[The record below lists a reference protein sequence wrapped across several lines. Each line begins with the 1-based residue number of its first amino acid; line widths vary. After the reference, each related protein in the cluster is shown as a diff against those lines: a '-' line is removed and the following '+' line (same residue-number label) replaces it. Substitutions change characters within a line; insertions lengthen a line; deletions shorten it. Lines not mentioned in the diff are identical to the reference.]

1 MKYESIQGYLN
12 AADFGVVSSS
22 FETKVTLKAGSPR
35 AVLEEI
41 GDFKVGDKVR
51 FTGGDPRCDCLKIL
65 QNNITMRTEFNHT
78 AEEVIEL
85 RGWEGKNGT
94 HVAYIIDIEKDDLM
108 AFRFT
113 DDLGRHWH
121 EGIKIT
127 GEWQPLSGGLEVRF
141 KPIERDRGFSLG
153 IVMRSYFT
161 ATVEAIEGNTLIL
174 DRAPKTSAEGVACH
188 SNTEAL
194 QGAIDQALAMK
205 KNLFLPNGYYKIDKT
220 LVVKEPTSF
229 TLRGESAENTV
240 LDIGDGEIGIEA
252 PGGACVNPIGG
263 TEFNMYDL
271 SLRGGMGYEDRDMAG
286 YIRLENGG
294 HTWGFYFKK
303 SNALC
308 VNGTERVYV
317 ENCHA
322 RKMSAEC
329 FFSSSP
335 ARMGHDV
342 PPQYTKSLTFYRCSV
357 EDCARNAFNTNDF
370 SENAHVIDCRI
381 VNVGGCSWE
390 GASRFVQ
397 VKGCYFKNAGAVAI
411 GNIRHRK
418 EDFEILGSGQ
428 HVVSDNTF
436 EGNCPYGAAMIGVSA
451 AAEQVIIRGNNF
463 IKFNSNAIRIWGDT
477 GPRDLPARN
486 AIVSGNILDMTAEFS
501 PSEKRIGINV
511 QAEGVTVCDNQIYT
525 NSVGA
530 VPDENVTAISIR
542 DDAEGAIVHDNL
554 IHGVGTPIEYER
566 CECGVGEVLDGRS
579 FTRGANR
586 YRSASLPP
594 IPRRRSHRYAGWIA
608 RWENGEESRIAG
620 IDPETQVITLSEER
634 DMKRGDKY
642 TLHPP
647 KELRLIHNNLIF

>member
-1 MKYESIQGYLN
+1 MNYESMLGYLN
-12 AADFGVVSSS
+12 AADFGVVSSN
-22 FETKVTLKAGSPR
+22 FETEATLCAGS
-35 AVLEEI
+35 ACVELADI
-41 GDFKVGDKVR
+41 GDFKVGDKIR
-51 FTGGDPRCDCLKIL
+51 FSQGAPRCDCLKIL
-65 QNNITMRTEFNHT
+65 QNNVTMRTEF
-78 AEEVIEL
+78 AYSADEVVEL
-85 RGWEGKNGT
+85 RGWEGKNGS
-94 HVAYIIDIEKDDLM
+94 HVPYILDIEKDDPN

-127 GEWQPLSGGLEVRF
+127 GAWQELSGGLQIRF

-153 IVMRSYFT
+153 IVMRAFFT
-161 ATVEAIEGNTLIL
+161 ATVKAIEGNRVTL
-174 DRAPKTSAEGVACH
+174 DRAPQASAGGLACH

-194 QGAIDQALAMK
+194 QRAIDEALARK
-205 KNLFLPNGYYKIDKT
+205 KNLFIPNGYYKIDKT
-220 LVVKEPTSF
+220 LVIKDPTSF
-229 TLRGESAENTV
+229 TIRGETAENTV

-252 PGGACVNPIGG
+252 PGGACLNPIGG
-263 TEFNMYDL
+263 TEFNLYDL

-286 YIRLENGG
+286 YIRLYNGE

-335 ARMGHDV
+335 ARMGHAV
-342 PPQYTKSLTFYRCSV
+342 PQQYTKSLTFYRCSV

-370 SENAHVIDCRI
+370 SENAHVIDCRV

-390 GASRFVQ
+390 GASRFVH

-428 HVVSDNTF
+428 HVIADNTF

-463 IKFNSNAIRIWGDT
+463 IKFNSNAIRVWGDT

-486 AIVSGNILDMTAEFS
+486 AIIHGNVLDMTAEFS
-501 PSEKRIGINV
+501 PSVKRCAIAIE
-511 QAEGVTVCDNQIYT
+511 AEGVTVSDNQIYT

-530 VPDENVTAISIR
+530 LPDENVTAILLR

-554 IHGVGTPIEYER
+554 IHGVGTPIEYTR

-579 FTRGANR
+579 FRRGVSRNR
-586 YRSASLPP
+586 TACLPP
-594 IPRRRSHRYAGWIA
+594 IPRRRSHQYAGWIA
-608 RWENGEESRIAG
+608 FWENGEESVIER
-620 IDPETQVITLSEER
+620 IDPETQVITLAKER
-634 DMKRGDKY
+634 AMAPGDKF

-647 KELRLIHNNLIF
+647 KELRLVHDNLIF